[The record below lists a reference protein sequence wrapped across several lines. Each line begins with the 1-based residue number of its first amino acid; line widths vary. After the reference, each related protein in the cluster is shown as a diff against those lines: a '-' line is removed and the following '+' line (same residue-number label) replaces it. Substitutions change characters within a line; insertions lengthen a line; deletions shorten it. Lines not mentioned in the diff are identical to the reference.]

1 LNDILKPEKEFSHRL
16 SLLVRNPV
24 IAGFFIGE
32 REKFAERKTQ
42 LLIEISPE
50 IPNAANQE
58 QTTHLINVYRY
69 IHHALLL
76 RHLPD
81 EIIMAIDYREQRLK
95 TCYHIQLKEA
105 EVRTLESVFT
115 ENYFSQL
122 IEDARGTFQLV
133 TNEQTLSICLETTY
147 QE

>member
-1 LNDILKPEKEFSHRL
+1 
-16 SLLVRNPV
+16 
-24 IAGFFIGE
+24 
-32 REKFAERKTQ
+32 
-42 LLIEISPE
+42 
-50 IPNAANQE
+50 
-58 QTTHLINVYRY
+58 
-69 IHHALLL
+69 
-76 RHLPD
+76 
-81 EIIMAIDYREQRLK
+81 
-95 TCYHIQLKEA
+95 LKEA